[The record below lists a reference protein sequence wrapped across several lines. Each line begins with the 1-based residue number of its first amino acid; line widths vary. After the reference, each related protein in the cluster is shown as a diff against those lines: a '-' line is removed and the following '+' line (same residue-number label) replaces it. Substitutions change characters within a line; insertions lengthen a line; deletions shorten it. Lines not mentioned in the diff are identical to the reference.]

1 MRQAKGWRSH
11 ALCLVSVTE
20 PRWLTAQ
27 ERRAWLAL
35 LSVNTLL
42 PAALDA
48 HLTQLN
54 KLSLFD
60 YNVLA
65 MLSEAEGRM
74 LPMKELASRTSAS
87 LSRLS
92 HVVTKLQARGWID
105 RQPSPDDARVTTAH
119 LTDAGWETI
128 ADLAP
133 EHVERVRQLVFD
145 ALEPEDVACLA
156 EIGEKVVGRL
166 QHDSWI
172 FRDPARSESVPSEV
186 RAPSAERAPS
196 EAETLAH
203 DGGSAR

>member
-1 MRQAKGWRSH
+1 M
-11 ALCLVSVTE
+11 TE
-20 PRWLTAQ
+20 PRWLDAQ

-35 LSVNTLL
+35 LSVTTLL

-92 HVVTKLQARGWID
+92 HVVTKLQGRGWID
-105 RQPSPDDARVTTAH
+105 RRPCPDDARVTTAH

-133 EHVERVRQLVFD
+133 EHVQRVRQLVFD
-145 ALEPEDVACLA
+145 ALGADDVARLA
-156 EIGEKVVGRL
+156 DIGEKIVGRL
-166 QHDSWI
+166 QEENWI
-172 FRDPARSESVPSEV
+172 FRDPSR
-186 RAPSAERAPS
+186 ERLLGPAY
-196 EAETLAH
+196 
-203 DGGSAR
+203 DGGVAP

>member
-1 MRQAKGWRSH
+1 
-11 ALCLVSVTE
+11 VT
-20 PRWLTAQ
+20 
-27 ERRAWLAL
+27 
-35 LSVNTLL
+35 TLL

-92 HVVTKLQARGWID
+92 HVVTKLQGRGWID
-105 RQPSPDDARVTTAH
+105 RRPCPDDARVTTAH

-133 EHVERVRQLVFD
+133 EHVQRVRQLVFD
-145 ALEPEDVACLA
+145 ALGADDVARLA
-156 EIGEKVVGRL
+156 DIGEKIVGRL
-166 QHDSWI
+166 QEENWI
-172 FRDPARSESVPSEV
+172 FRDPSR
-186 RAPSAERAPS
+186 ERLLGPAY
-196 EAETLAH
+196 
-203 DGGSAR
+203 DGGVAP